1 MGIFRRGRK
10 GDDTLAGAP
19 VTTGAPPGADEAAD
33 TDESLDG
40 AAAVDAAAVDAAA
53 VDAAAVDE
61 AADTVGIVDADR
73 DGDPDGTTE
82 ADDAVEDEYFSRARG
97 PFDSSEAAPDE
108 AGNRLDLG
116 SIQLVPIDG
125 MQLRLEL
132 DETQENV
139 LGAHALIGES
149 GVQLQAFAA
158 PRTMGLWQ
166 DIRTE
171 IAESIVSQ
179 GGTADVVRG
188 PLGRELIARMP
199 SRGADGRTVFQP
211 VRFLGIDGPRWF
223 LRAVISGKAAL
234 EEAAAEPLVE
244 LVRSVVVV
252 RGDEAR
258 PPREILALKL
268 PAEIQQDEPAVPGAE
283 AVLGDDAGLGDDEGL
298 VGDGTRTRSASDL
311 KPFERGP
318 EITEVR

>member
-10 GDDTLAGAP
+10 GDDTLDEAP
-19 VTTGAPPGADEAAD
+19 VPTGAAPGADVGAD
-33 TDESLDG
+33 TEDSVDG
-40 AAAVDAAAVDAAA
+40 AVGDVGDVGDVGAVDAGGD
-53 VDAAAVDE
+53 
-61 AADTVGIVDADR
+61 
-73 DGDPDGTTE
+73 DPDGEPVDTSDG
-82 ADDAVEDEYFSRARG
+82 DDGVEEHFSRVRG
-97 PFDSSEAAPDE
+97 PFDSSEADQDE
-108 AGNRLDLG
+108 TGNRLDLG
-116 SIQLVPIDG
+116 SIQLVPVDG

-158 PRTMGLWQ
+158 PRTMGLWR

-179 GGTADVVRG
+179 GGTADEVHG

-211 VRFLGIDGPRWF
+211 VRFLGVDGPRWF

-252 RGDEAR
+252 RGDDAR
-258 PPREILALKL
+258 PPREILALRL
-268 PAEIQQDEPAVPGAE
+268 PADIQQDEPPAAGAE
-283 AVLGDDAGLGDDEGL
+283 AVPGDDAG
-298 VGDGTRTRSASDL
+298 VGDAGLGNDAGVGGAGPQGRSASDL